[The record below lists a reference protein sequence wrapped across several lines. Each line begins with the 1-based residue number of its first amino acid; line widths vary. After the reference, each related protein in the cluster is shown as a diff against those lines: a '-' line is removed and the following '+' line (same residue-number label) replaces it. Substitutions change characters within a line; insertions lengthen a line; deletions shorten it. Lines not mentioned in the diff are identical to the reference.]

1 MENDRQK
8 ENSTRG
14 VAVAAVV
21 AAVAILFAV
30 LVWGPGK
37 VNHVEINAGPSGTPG
52 STAVN
57 GPPPPAPGPSGGTVG
72 NAR

>member
-1 MENDRQK
+1 MDEREK

-14 VAVAAVV
+14 VAVAGIV
-21 AAVAILFAV
+21 AAVALLFAV

-37 VNHVEINAGPSGTPG
+37 VNHVESNPGPSGTPG

-57 GPPPPAPGPSGGTVG
+57 EPPAPAPGPSGGTVG
-72 NAR
+72 SAR